1 MIDAYVYRSQFHKET
16 TYAYAYGV
24 CATTAHVLT
33 KGVWSASWD
42 TQLHESLDEAAVVAS
57 FNMQC
62 VCISISAGSLSATFE
77 LASLSEL

>member
-1 MIDAYVYRSQFHKET
+1 MRMYRYSDVAFIRRPLTH
-16 TYAYAYGV
+16 AHGA
-24 CATTAHVLT
+24 CATIAHVLT
-33 KGVWSASWD
+33 KGVWFASWD
-42 TQLHESLDEAAVVAS
+42 TQTHESLDEAAVVATS